1 MLSILIPVLNLG
13 LVKWSG
19 LASGGIAVNSG
30 KTCGWAKGIETK
42 ENKEWYIIIKD
53 LGGGHSD
60 ACFKCGFYPMVW
72 FGIWW

>member
-19 LASGGIAVNSG
+19 LASGAVAMNSG

-42 ENKEWYIIIKD
+42 ENKEWYIII
-53 LGGGHSD
+53 
-60 ACFKCGFYPMVW
+60 
-72 FGIWW
+72 